1 MSAPD
6 TNTNL
11 VSQDGI
17 QDNAAKS
24 NAMSSESTNSGEQGY
39 NIHWRRNLVVCFV
52 GSFTTL
58 VAMTLLLP
66 FLPLYVEEL
75 GVTDHAAIVQWS
87 GIAYGA
93 TFLAAALVA
102 PLWGRLGDR
111 YGRKSMLVRASFGM
125 AVCMSLMGMVQDVW
139 QLVALRLLIGL
150 AGGYSSGSTILVAMQ
165 TPKDRSGWALGT
177 LSAGIMAGNLVGPLI
192 GGALPPRIGI
202 RATFLIAGGV
212 IFLAFL
218 ATTFLIRE
226 NRRPTA
232 TETRKMQ
239 AGSWSRISDKRPVV
253 AMLAT
258 GMLLMFA
265 TMSIEPIITVYVAE
279 LVTDSAKVTLVAGF
293 VMSAAALG
301 AILSAPRLGKL
312 ADRVGHWSVIV
323 GALLVAA
330 LLLVPQAFVTE
341 SWQLIVLRFL
351 MGLALGGLLPSVTS
365 VIRHNVPDGVGG
377 NVLGYSISAQY
388 VGQVAGPVLGGFVG
402 GHFGMRAVFLF
413 TAVLL
418 AIGALFN
425 WIVRSRYEQPQSA

>member
-1 MSAPD
+1 
-6 TNTNL
+6 
-11 VSQDGI
+11 
-17 QDNAAKS
+17 
-24 NAMSSESTNSGEQGY
+24 MSSESTNSGEQGY

-413 TAVLL
+413 TAMLL